1 MKLSL
6 AVGSLILFGLSV
18 VLLIGL
24 TLFEAALLGMSP
36 ETERIIS
43 LLGLVLPAAIGVV
56 LGMMSLARR
65 EGRMGFAVTGVA
77 LNTLFALFHLM
88 VILFAG

>member
-6 AVGSLILFGLSV
+6 SVGSLLLFGLAV
-18 VLLIGL
+18 VLLVTL
-24 TLFEAALLGMSP
+24 TLFESALLGMIP
-36 ETERIIS
+36 EAERIIS
-43 LLGLVLPAAIGVV
+43 LLGLVLPAAIGAA
-56 LGMMSLARR
+56 LGVMSLVRR
-65 EGRMGFAVTGVA
+65 EGRAGLAVLGIV

>member
-1 MKLSL
+1 MKLSFV
-6 AVGSLILFGLSV
+6 AGSLILFGLAV
-18 VLLIGL
+18 VLLILL
-24 TLFEAALLGMSP
+24 TLFESALVGMSP

-43 LLGLVLPAAIGVV
+43 LLGLVLPAAIGAALGV
-56 LGMMSLARR
+56 LSLLRH
-65 EGRMGFAVTGVA
+65 EGRAGLAIVGIV